1 MERYIYQGGYFVNVG
16 IRQWEEWQGN
26 TKAYSFREHNRPPC
40 SAHRVCL
47 SPPAAQAPAPSR
59 QAAGTGYARR
69 PLQARPFPSPAQGA
83 RRRGAVGHPS
93 RGQEACDSGV
103 GHQRAPRGTPIPHH
117 LPGGEDCQ
125 APRHLMRGLHRAS
138 HIHQLSPCRSRSWPP
153 QHGEGAYPLV
163 THRHTCDST
172 PPSGSHSTCTA
183 RGYAPTVQMGFV
195 FPSRLRTQN
204 LCEL

>member
-1 MERYIYQGGYFVNVG
+1 MNSLATIGRRRRTMETYIYQGGYFVNVG

-83 RRRGAVGHPS
+83 
-93 RGQEACDSGV
+93 
-103 GHQRAPRGTPIPHH
+103 PRGTPIPHH

-172 PPSGSHSTCTA
+172 SPSGSHSTCTA
-183 RGYAPTVQMGFV
+183 IGHAPTVQMCFI
-195 FPSRLRTQN
+195 FPIRIRLGYR
-204 LCEL
+204 LELIKKTLDLLT